1 MKKLYKLLRLFWV
14 PRCRHKW
21 VLQRTIKVYKWG
33 GEDMP
38 DFFKKECYCSKCGE
52 WKWFKT

>member
-21 VLQRTIKVYKWG
+21 VLQRTIGVYKWG